1 MAEGSAKFETAS
13 SVPPTSS
20 HSILTDYDPEANKS
34 AVTNSKSV
42 TRKKSTLYLEREG
55 VTLEFDNIVLSTR
68 SARFFS
74 FEKISQPMA
83 GAVFKRDLVAP
94 PRAWAE
100 KIYNI
105 IQWNVILILY

>member
-68 SARFFS
+68 SKNH
-74 FEKISQPMA
+74 EKH
-83 GAVFKRDLVAP
+83 P
-94 PRAWAE
+94 PKQILKGVSSHFPASTLTA
-100 KIYNI
+100 I
-105 IQWNVILILY
+105 IAIDSNHRH